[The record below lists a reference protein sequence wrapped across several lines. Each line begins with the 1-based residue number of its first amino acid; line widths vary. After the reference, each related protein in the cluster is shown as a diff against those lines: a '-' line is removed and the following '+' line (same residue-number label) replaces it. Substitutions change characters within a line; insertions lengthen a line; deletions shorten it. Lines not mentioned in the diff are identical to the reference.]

1 MAEVLALCK
10 ERRASSQ
17 RFSKSQMITSPRS
30 CEQMRILKGATLW
43 DRSAAVDCRSFLRRA
58 TPRRH
63 IQHTLQ
69 ASFSAA
75 SKPIFGKDIAFLQHV
90 FRSTRFTH
98 LTAPPLFFSQ
108 AILKINKTFYALKEQ
123 CRKDQASSNA
133 WP

>member
-30 CEQMRILKGATLW
+30 CEQRRILKGATLW

-63 IQHTLQ
+63 SQHTLQ

-75 SKPIFGKDIAFLQHV
+75 SKPIFERNSHSAAC

-108 AILKINKTFYALKEQ
+108 ATLKINKTCYALKEQ